1 MKRMLINATQQEELR
16 VALVDGQRLYDLDIE
31 SPGHEQ
37 KKANIYKGK
46 ITRIEPSLEAA
57 FVDYGAERHGFLPL
71 KEIAREYFPSNY
83 SSHGRPNIK
92 DVLREGQ
99 EVIVQVDKEE
109 RGNKGAALTTFISLA
124 GSYLVLMPNN
134 PRAGGISRRIEGDD
148 RTELKEALS
157 SLQLPDGMGL
167 IVRTAGVG
175 KSADAL
181 QWDLSFRLKH
191 WEAIKKA
198 AEGRPAPFLIHQES
212 NVIVRAFRDY
222 LRPDIGEILI
232 DNPKIL
238 DLAKEHIAALG
249 RPDFSS
255 KIKLYSGEIPL
266 FSHYQIE
273 SQIESAFQREVRLPS
288 GGSIVIDSTE
298 ALTAIDINSARAT
311 RGGDIEE
318 TAFNT
323 NLEAADEI
331 ARQLRLRDLGGL
343 IVIDFIDMTP
353 VRHQREVE
361 NRLRDAVRQDRARI
375 QIGRISRFGLLE
387 MSRQRLSPSL
397 GESSHHVCPRC
408 NGTGTIRDNESL
420 ALSILRLI
428 EEEAL
433 KENTK
438 EVHAI
443 VPVQVASYLLNEKRE
458 SVSAIEKRQGGVKA
472 VIVPND
478 QMQTPH
484 YSVLRVRK
492 GEETSTLSYLLP
504 KLHEED
510 MERPLEDAPM
520 ERKRPEQPALASFS
534 LSADAPPPAEE
545 PVAVAKP
552 VAAAAK
558 AKAAAP
564 AAAKPGFLGR
574 LFGGLKSLFAGEEQP
589 AVEEAKPAETPK
601 AEGNGE
607 NRRQDR
613 RGQRRQGTG
622 RKERGERS
630 DRGDRPERGERK
642 ERGEGR
648 DNRERDNREPRENRE
663 GRESRESRDE
673 QRRNRRN
680 QQQNAPV
687 AEETASEENAKAPRE
702 DQQQRREQRAER
714 QRRRQEEKR
723 QAQQEVKA
731 LESVEAVESTDE
743 EQEERQQQ
751 NMQRRQRRTLTQK
764 VRILSAEEELQRA
777 AEELLAP
784 KAPVSKAEDA
794 QPTADN
800 SVKLLPETVAAQPED
815 DAQGESRGE
824 GMPRR
829 SRRSPRHLRVSG
841 QRRRRYRDERYPL
854 QSPMPLAG
862 AFASPEMASGKVW
875 VSYPVA
881 QVEEAEVQTEAVE
894 QAPVVAAAVEQHNV
908 AVEETQAAASVNEPA
923 PEAAVETAA
932 VTVTEEAA
940 AVAPVV
946 AIPAEEAPA
955 PAEAAVEEPKVEE
968 TAPAV
973 EAEPVVETV
982 AAEPVVEAKSVE
994 DEPVVETAPVE
1005 ATPAK
1010 ETPVVEAAP
1019 TAAAV
1024 EAAPVETAPAPVVA
1038 QQPVPVKAVQNV
1050 LYKHIATA
1058 PMTKAPAPAYV
1069 PEERKHSDWQRPSF
1083 NFEGKGSAGGH
1094 SAVSQATAPATKP
1107 QPVNE

>member
-622 RKERGERS
+622 RKERGER
-630 DRGDRPERGERK
+630 GDRPERGERK

-784 KAPVSKAEDA
+784 KAPVAKAEDA
-794 QPTADN
+794 QPTADD

-815 DAQGESRGE
+815 DAQGESRGNGE

-908 AVEETQAAASVNEPA
+908 AVEETQAASSVNEPA

-940 AVAPVV
+940 AVAPAV
-946 AIPAEEAPA
+946 AIPAEETPA

-1005 ATPAK
+1005 ATPAE

-1019 TAAAV
+1019 AAAAV

-1038 QQPVPVKAVQNV
+1038 QQPAPVKAVQNV

>member
-71 KEIAREYFPSNY
+71 KEIAREYFPASYNA
-83 SSHGRPNIK
+83 HGRPNIK

-99 EVIVQVDKEE
+99 EVIVQIDKEE

-148 RTELKEALS
+148 RTELKEALA
-157 SLQLPDGMGL
+157 SLELPDGMGL

-191 WEAIKKA
+191 WEAIQKA
-198 AEGRPAPFLIHQES
+198 AESRPAPFLIHQES

-222 LRPDIGEILI
+222 LRQDIGEILI
-232 DNPKIL
+232 DNPKVL
-238 DLAKEHIAALG
+238 ELARQHIAALG

-255 KIKLYSGEIPL
+255 KIKLYTGEIPL

-353 VRHQREVE
+353 VRHQRAVE
-361 NRLRDAVRQDRARI
+361 NRLREAVRQDRARI
-375 QIGRISRFGLLE
+375 QISHISRFGLLE

-408 NGTGTIRDNESL
+408 SGTGTVRDNESL
-420 ALSILRLI
+420 SLSILRLI

-433 KENTK
+433 KENTQ

-443 VPVQVASYLLNEKRE
+443 VPVPIASYLLNEKRTA
-458 SVSAIEKRQGGVKA
+458 VNAIETRQNGVRC

-478 QMQTPH
+478 QMETPH

-492 GEETSTLSYLLP
+492 GEETPTLSYMLP
-504 KLHEED
+504 KLHEEA
-510 MERPLEDAPM
+510 MALPSEEEYA
-520 ERKRPEQPALASFS
+520 ERKRPEQPALATF
-534 LSADAPPPAEE
+534 AMPDVPPAPAPAAAE
-545 PVAVAKP
+545 PVVKT
-552 VAAAAK
+552 AAPK
-558 AKAAAP
+558 AAAAP
-564 AAAKPGFLGR
+564 ATPAEPGLLSRF
-574 LFGGLKSLFAGEEQP
+574 FGALKSLFSGS
-589 AVEEAKPAETPK
+589 EEAKPAEQPAPK
-601 AEGNGE
+601 AAEKPE
-607 NRRQDR
+607 RQQDR
-613 RGQRRQGTG
+613 RKRQNNRRD
-622 RKERGERS
+622 RNDRSERRDNRDNRS
-630 DRGDRPERGERK
+630 ERGDRS
-642 ERGEGR
+642 
-648 DNRERDNREPRENRE
+648 EN
-663 GRESRESRDE
+663 GESRDE
-673 QRRNRRN
+673 NRRNRR
-680 QQQNAPV
+680 QAQQNTERDSRQQSSDV
-687 AEETASEENAKAPRE
+687 AEKAKAGDEP
-702 DQQQRREQRAER
+702 QQPQRRERN
-714 QRRRQEEKR
+714 RRRSEEKR

-731 LESVEAVESTDE
+731 LNLDE
-743 EQEERQQQ
+743 QQTQDTEQEERIRQAQPRRK
-751 NMQRRQRRTLTQK
+751 QRQLSQK
-764 VRILSAEEELQRA
+764 VRYTDNATEADAVSTA
-777 AEELLAP
+777 AN
-784 KAPVSKAEDA
+784 ED
-794 QPTADN
+794 
-800 SVKLLPETVAAQPED
+800 TVAAPVVAETAPAQSTELAKVPLPVVAEVAQEQED
-815 DAQGESRGE
+815 NGDARDNA

-854 QSPMPLAG
+854 QSPMPLTVAC
-862 AFASPEMASGKVW
+862 ASPEMASGKVW
-875 VSYPVA
+875 IRYPVA
-881 QVEEAEVQTEAVE
+881 RPQDIEQQEQELEQVQAQPAVTEA
-894 QAPVVAAAVEQHNV
+894 QAVAAAVEPLQ
-908 AVEETQAAASVNEPA
+908 AMAETIADA
-923 PEAAVETAA
+923 PVQPQDAVETTHPEVIA
-932 VTVTEEAA
+932 
-940 AVAPVV
+940 APVDEQPQIIADADAPV
-946 AIPAEEAPA
+946 AENV
-955 PAEAAVEEPKVEE
+955 AA
-968 TAPAV
+968 
-973 EAEPVVETV
+973 EAEPVAETQETV
-982 AAEPVVEAKSVE
+982 PVAEQPADVVVVEPEAVAEPVAVEPEVIAEPVNEQDVEAQDEVE
-994 DEPVVETAPVE
+994 VVVSPAPVAVQDE
-1005 ATPAK
+1005 AAK
-1010 ETPVVEAAP
+1010 EEKPAVV
-1019 TAAAV
+1019 
-1024 EAAPVETAPAPVVA
+1024 AAPVE
-1038 QQPVPVKAVQNV
+1038 
-1050 LYKHIATA
+1050 HSHATA
-1058 PMTKAPAPAYV
+1058 PMTRAPAPEYV
-1069 PEERKHSDWQRPSF
+1069 PEAPRHSDWQRPAF
-1083 NFEGKGSAGGH
+1083 AFEGKGAAGGH
-1094 SAVSQATAPATKP
+1094 SATHHASAGPTRP
-1107 QPVNE
+1107 QPVE

>member
-71 KEIAREYFPSNY
+71 KEIAREYFPSHY
-83 SSHGRPNIK
+83 ASHGRPNIK

-157 SLQLPDGMGL
+157 SLQLPEGMGL

-175 KSADAL
+175 KSAEAL
-181 QWDLSFRLKH
+181 QWDLAFRIKH

-238 DLAKEHIAALG
+238 ERAKEHIASLG

-288 GGSIVIDSTE
+288 GGSIVIDTTE

-323 NLEAADEI
+323 NLEASDEI

-408 NGTGTIRDNESL
+408 SGTGTIRDNESL
-420 ALSILRLI
+420 SLSILRLI

-438 EVHAI
+438 EVQAI
-443 VPVQVASYLLNEKRE
+443 VPVPIASYLLNEKRDA
-458 SVSAIEKRQGGVKA
+458 VNAIEQRQGSVRA
-472 VIVPND
+472 VIVPHD
-478 QMQTPH
+478 GMQTPH
-484 YSVLRVRK
+484 YSVVRIRN
-492 GEETSTLSYLLP
+492 GEEKPALSYMLP
-504 KLHEED
+504 QMLDAENQLAQEEQI
-510 MERPLEDAPM
+510 A
-520 ERKRPEQPALASFS
+520 ERKIPEQPALATFT
-534 LSADAPPPAEE
+534 LPETPPTAAPT
-545 PVAVAKP
+545 
-552 VAAAAK
+552 
-558 AKAAAP
+558 P
-564 AAAKPGFLGR
+564 AAAQKAPSAAPQKSGIIRR
-574 LFGGLKSLFAGEEQP
+574 LFGSLKGMFDAPQAEVEEKPEQP
-589 AVEEAKPAETPK
+589 QVKENNTSESQPRQERR
-601 AEGNGE
+601 NN
-607 NRRQDR
+607 NRRQSGNRRDR
-613 RGQRRQGTG
+613 T
-622 RKERGERS
+622 ERT
-630 DRGDRPERGERK
+630 P
-642 ERGEGR
+642 
-648 DNRERDNREPRENRE
+648 RENREPRE
-663 GRESRESRDE
+663 E
-673 QRRNRRN
+673 QPRRNNKRT
-680 QQQNAPV
+680 QNV
-687 AEETASEENAKAPRE
+687 ADTQTPAVDAQEKAAREE
-702 DQQQRREQRAER
+702 QRREQRAER
-714 QRRRQEEKR
+714 QRNRQEEKR
-723 QAQQEVKA
+723 QAQQEVKELNTA
-731 LESVEAVESTDE
+731 AETEAQAP
-743 EQEERQQQ
+743 EQEKPAQV
-751 NMQRRQRRTLTQK
+751 MPRRQRRQLTQK
-764 VRILSAEEELQRA
+764 VRVIDEAD
-777 AEELLAP
+777 
-784 KAPVSKAEDA
+784 APVAANPVEEAAAPATAE
-794 QPTADN
+794 TSSENNGGDN
-800 SVKLLPETVAAQPED
+800 RD
-815 DAQGESRGE
+815 NN
-824 GMPRR
+824 MPRR

-841 QRRRRYRDERYPL
+841 QRRRRYRDERYPV
-854 QSPMPLAG
+854 QSPMVVEQA
-862 AFASPEMASGKVW
+862 ASAPEMASGKVW
-875 VSYPVA
+875 IHYPITQPQPEPETQETVVQENDA
-881 QVEEAEVQTEAVE
+881 ITIPTVTEYALLSSAIAEEIVEESNDSTDPQSADVIAPEEEVTAQLPLETRVSREETVTAEDSDKETDKTDSASTPSED
-894 QAPVVAAAVEQHNV
+894 VVAD
-908 AVEETQAAASVNEPA
+908 NEN
-923 PEAAVETAA
+923 VETAEIA
-932 VTVTEEAA
+932 EPATED
-940 AVAPVV
+940 AP
-946 AIPAEEAPA
+946 
-955 PAEAAVEEPKVEE
+955 AAVEEP
-968 TAPAV
+968 
-973 EAEPVVETV
+973 AEQ
-982 AAEPVVEAKSVE
+982 
-994 DEPVVETAPVE
+994 
-1005 ATPAK
+1005 
-1010 ETPVVEAAP
+1010 
-1019 TAAAV
+1019 AV
-1024 EAAPVETAPAPVVA
+1024 EAAPAAAEKPVETSTPAKSNA
-1038 QQPVPVKAVQNV
+1038 QPTF
-1050 LYKHIATA
+1050 KHHANA
-1058 PMTKAPAPAYV
+1058 PMTKAPAPQYV
-1069 PEERKHSDWQRPSF
+1069 PEEPKSSDWQRPA
-1083 NFEGKGSAGGH
+1083 FEFTGKGSAGGH
-1094 SAVSQATAPATKP
+1094 ASVNSASAPATKP
-1107 QPVNE
+1107 AVEE